1 MASFTGQFA
10 KQLDSLQSFLIQQ
23 RQAGEGTP
31 AVSSKDK
38 PGADTATALSAAA
51 GLPNELADAT
61 ADLPLPTG
69 SPPADLTQQPAI
81 QEAHSC
87 VDALRQNIIT
97 AIEALRRSD
106 LTSEERERYEK
117 AQSEA
122 TKDLQLFRA
131 MLTSAFTTSTMQAS
145 QRASAAETK
154 PGTTST
160 TGIAPVTAS
169 KSSTGISKVGSNQ
182 PVRSSGT
189 GSAKPLSKASKA
201 QPSTTATISGD
212 TATVVKSPDSDK
224 PTPKLR
230 SKPKATKTTATTGDA
245 TKDTPSAAKT
255 ATPPKKDT
263 TSGARPSDSAGTSRA
278 NIVNKPA
285 PSVTTPL
292 TPGNKPSTLTSVK
305 SNETL
310 VNLAGPLSSTSH
322 TGSSGGSGSGAGGGS
337 GGRHHGSSGLTVHNS
352 TRLLSK
358 RKLQELVAQV
368 DPNERLEPDVEDI
381 LCEIADEFIESVT
394 SFACQLA
401 KHRKSRILEAKDVQ
415 LHLERNWNI
424 RIPGFASERIRS
436 VRKPIVHPNHH
447 NRMQSIDLM
456 RSMKKFNNQ
465 TSSNN
470 PGSG

>member
-10 KQLDSLQSFLIQQ
+10 TQLESLQSFLIQQ
-23 RQAGEGTP
+23 RQAGTEALAGG
-31 AVSSKDK
+31 SKDK
-38 PGADTATALSAAA
+38 PGTDSTAGVPNVLAATTDTT
-51 GLPNELADAT
+51 GE
-61 ADLPLPTG
+61 LPLPTG
-69 SPPADLTQQPAI
+69 PPPADLTQQPAI
-81 QEAHSC
+81 QEAHRC

-97 AIEALRRSD
+97 AIEVLRRSD

-131 MLTSAFTTSTMQAS
+131 MLTSALTTSTMQAS
-145 QRASAAETK
+145 QRASAAEAK
-154 PGTTST
+154 PGASSIATP
-160 TGIAPVTAS
+160 APVAAS
-169 KSSTGISKVGSNQ
+169 KSSTGPSKVGSNQ
-182 PVRSSGT
+182 PARSSGT
-189 GSAKPLSKASKA
+189 GLAKSSSKVSKA
-201 QPSTTATISGD
+201 QPAVTATSSAN
-212 TATVVKSPDSDK
+212 TAAVVKSPDSDK
-224 PTPKLR
+224 PTPKPR
-230 SKPKATKTTATTGDA
+230 SKLKAAKATTGTSDV
-245 TKDTPSAAKT
+245 AKSS
-255 ATPPKKDT
+255 TPPKKDVA
-263 TSGARPSDSAGTSRA
+263 SGAQSPGSAGIARA
-278 NIVNKPA
+278 TAVNKPA
-285 PSVTTPL
+285 PSVVSPL

-305 SNETL
+305 PNETL

-322 TGSSGGSGSGAGGGS
+322 TGSGSGSGAGGGS
-337 GGRHHGSSGLTVHNS
+337 GGRHHGGSGLTVQDS

-401 KHRKSRILEAKDVQ
+401 KHRKSQILEAKDVQ

-436 VRKPIVHPNHH
+436 VRKPMVHPNHH

-456 RSMKKFNNQ
+456 RSMKKFNSQ
-465 TSSNN
+465 TTSNN